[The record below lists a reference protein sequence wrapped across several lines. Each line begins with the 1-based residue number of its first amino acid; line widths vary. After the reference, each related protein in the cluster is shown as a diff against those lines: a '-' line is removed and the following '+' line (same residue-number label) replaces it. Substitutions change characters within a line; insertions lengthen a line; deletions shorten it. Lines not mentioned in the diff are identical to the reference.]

1 LPLVIILSSCT
12 NNNSDKK
19 GEIVYVEN
27 KARQCEYNGL
37 TVDETAGI
45 LTKAKMLVIDSD
57 CGYIKG
63 VASASVRG
71 GVTAEINRHT
81 VRVQDLADA
90 KKLGYKS
97 ISALTDS
104 CGNKSI
110 AHRLLIAKLIAI
122 IWISAYCRRARVDH
136 LNFKYMCL
144 PECQSA

>member
-1 LPLVIILSSCT
+1 MRVTYNNDFLKWVSFFSNRQGVSTYRCILPFVIILSSCT

-19 GEIVYVEN
+19 YEIVYVEN

-57 CGYIKG
+57 CGYIKS

-71 GVTAEINRHT
+71 GVTAKINRHT
-81 VRVQDLADA
+81 IRVQDLADA

-97 ISALTDS
+97 VSALTDS
-104 CGNKSI
+104 YGNK
-110 AHRLLIAKLIAI
+110 
-122 IWISAYCRRARVDH
+122 
-136 LNFKYMCL
+136 KYRT
-144 PECQSA
+144 